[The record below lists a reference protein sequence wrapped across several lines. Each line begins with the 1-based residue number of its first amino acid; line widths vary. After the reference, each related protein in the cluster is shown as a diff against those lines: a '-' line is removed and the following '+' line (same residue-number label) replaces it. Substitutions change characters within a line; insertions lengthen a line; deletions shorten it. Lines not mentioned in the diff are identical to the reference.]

1 MREAIEFDV
10 NDFDDPNARKGI
22 YARFYLVPKKN
33 EALSAE
39 KGMPVFEDKEYIEL
53 IAAGNS
59 TNIVRRPIYEA
70 DKRMYRQ
77 EYALFKQGDEE
88 QIVGTRLT
96 EVPWIT
102 RSQVEELMY
111 RRIRT
116 LEALADVSDQDCNV
130 PGMLDLRRK
139 AQAWLTKAQE
149 AAPFTAMQ
157 AEMDE
162 MRKTIAA
169 LQANAEVKNQAQVP
183 EGNKKG

>member
-1 MREAIEFDV
+1 MREAVDYDV
-10 NDFDDPNARKGI
+10 KDFEDPNARKGV

-39 KGMPVFEDKEYIEL
+39 KGMAVFEDKEYIEL

-59 TNIVRRPIYEA
+59 TNIIRRPVYEA

-77 EYALFKQGDEE
+77 EYALFKEGDAE

-111 RRIRT
+111 RKIRT
-116 LEALADVSDQDCNV
+116 LEGLADVADHDCNV

-139 AQAWLTKAQE
+139 AQAWLEKAKE

-157 AEMDE
+157 AEMDA
-162 MRKTIAA
+162 MRKELAA
-169 LQANAEVKNQAQVP
+169 LKASQG
-183 EGNKKG
+183 EGKADKKG

>member
-1 MREAIEFDV
+1 MSREAVEYDV
-10 NDFDDPNARKGI
+10 KDFDDPNSRKGV
-22 YARFYLVPKKN
+22 YARFYLVPKQN

-59 TNIVRRPIYEA
+59 TNIIRRPVYEQ
-70 DKRMYRQ
+70 DKRMYRG
-77 EYALFKQGDEE
+77 EYKLFKEGDAE
-88 QIVGTRLT
+88 QITGTRLD

-102 RSQVEELMY
+102 RSQVEELLY
-111 RRIRT
+111 RKIRT
-116 LEALADVSDQDCNV
+116 LEGLADVSDQDCNI

-157 AEMDE
+157 AELDA
-162 MRKTIAA
+162 MRKELASLKAA
-169 LQANAEVKNQAQVP
+169 QQESDD
-183 EGNKKG
+183 